1 MQGVEAEQQRRDRI
15 EEERRKNEMLHYNR
29 NDTIP
34 GTIETETEAE
44 TDSDADADTTF
55 TTNEFAQP

>member
-15 EEERRKNEMLHYNR
+15 EEERLKNEMLHYNR

-34 GTIETETEAE
+34 GTIETETE